1 MKKAFTLAEV
11 LITLT
16 IVGTIAALTV
26 PQVIQDYKYKLYTTQ
41 LKKVYA
47 EVSEAV
53 ETAKTNENTDHFY
66 QTKAFSETSNAD
78 VGAQFFLTNYFAHI
92 DAGDAN
98 TLALPAEG
106 DLQFTGMD
114 DDDDIDTNLI
124 GGIGYC
130 IKTKSSSI
138 ICANY
143 DEGVLNVVTD
153 VNGLKNPPNTAGRDI
168 FSMHIDAEGIISD
181 DADVECGEGDEESPF
196 TASAGCLRQIIED
209 NWQMEY

>member
-92 DAGDAN
+92 DADTAAN
-98 TLALPAEG
+98 LASPAEG
-106 DLQFTGMD
+106 DLQFTSMD
-114 DDDDIDTNLI
+114 DAVIESNLI

-143 DEGVLNVVTD
+143 DEGGVLNVVTD

-181 DADVECGEGDEESPF
+181 ADTECGEGEEESPF